1 MLVRVAT
8 TEELGCCMGVSD
20 TREDG
25 VSPHVFDG
33 ERHKFVTDSLRV
45 RGGGEEEVL
54 LTNRRS
60 LTMEAA
66 ERMKKMVRESF
77 LNCIL
82 LFIPHPFAAAVAGL
96 VIVIL
101 RSSQF
106 GREMIK

>member
-8 TEELGCCMGVSD
+8 AEELICCMGVSD

-25 VSPHVFDG
+25 VVSPHVFDG
-33 ERHKFVTDSLRV
+33 ERHKFATDSLRV

-77 LNCIL
+77 FNCIL
-82 LFIPHPFAAAVAGL
+82 LFIPPPFAAAIGDCDSEKFT
-96 VIVIL
+96 IWQ
-101 RSSQF
+101 RDD
-106 GREMIK
+106 